1 MAPIYKSNILN
12 SEDTSSYNI
21 VQCRTCSI
29 LAELIIKKNI
39 NDEIFGIKTD
49 FLTIPT
55 FLFIKTLIKPDKR
68 LLKQT

>member
-12 SEDTSSYNI
+12 SEDTYI

-49 FLTIPT
+49 FFDDTDLP
-55 FLFIKTLIKPDKR
+55 FHQNFNKT
-68 LLKQT
+68 

>member
-12 SEDTSSYNI
+12 SEDTSSNNI

-49 FLTIPT
+49 FFDDTDLP
-55 FLFIKTLIKPDKR
+55 FHQNFNKT
-68 LLKQT
+68 

>member
-21 VQCRTCSI
+21 VQCRTCST
-29 LAELIIKKNI
+29 LAELIIKKTI

-49 FLTIPT
+49 FFDDTDLP
-55 FLFIKTLIKPDKR
+55 FHQNFNKT
-68 LLKQT
+68 